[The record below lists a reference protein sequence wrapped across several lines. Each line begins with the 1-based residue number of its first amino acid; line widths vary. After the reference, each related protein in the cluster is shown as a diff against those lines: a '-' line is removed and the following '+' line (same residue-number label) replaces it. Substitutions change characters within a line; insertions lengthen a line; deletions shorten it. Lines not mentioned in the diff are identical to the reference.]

1 MGWLTGWSYRRPVV
15 IDNTN
20 NPNTLTDY
28 QVLVT
33 VDTASLIQQGKMQV
47 DCDDIRFTDSDGSTL
62 LPYWIEGPIN
72 AANTKI
78 WVKVPSIPASGTK
91 VIYLYYG
98 NPTAQS
104 ESSITDTFIREID
117 GAQPLRL
124 RVPMDEGSGST
135 VYDQSGNNFN
145 GTIFGAT
152 WTQGKY
158 GNALSFDGVDDYVDF
173 GTAPSLSGTTDFSV
187 VLWLKSTF
195 TGGGFII
202 AQRAPDYQGEW
213 MVNLGGNHNNSALQP
228 GKIYF
233 MVYNGGFQWEIWST
247 TAVNNGQWRNIV
259 AVRQGENGY
268 IYIDG
273 NLDAQASGP
282 IKSLNNTLK
291 IAIGRDLFE
300 MDQPLQGVVD
310 EVFLFTR
317 ALTSAEIL
325 DLYNYYGYATPNY
338 PRRVL
343 VRKRSDPEPTT
354 TVGNE
359 ETGVAPPIV
368 IVQRRMLIMSI

>member
-1 MGWLTGWSYRRPVV
+1 VGWLTGWSYRRPVT

-20 NPNTLTDY
+20 NSNTLTDY
-28 QVLVT
+28 QVLVV

-47 DCDDIRFTDSDGSTL
+47 DCDDIRFTDSDGTTL

-72 AANTKI
+72 ASNTKI

-91 VIYLYYG
+91 TIYLYYG
-98 NPTAQS
+98 QPNAQS
-104 ESSITDTFIREID
+104 ESSIANTFIREID
-117 GAQPLRL
+117 GGRPLRL
-124 RVPMDEGSGST
+124 CVPMDEGSGST

-145 GTIFGAT
+145 GTIYGAT
-152 WTQGKY
+152 WTHGRY

-187 VLWLKSTF
+187 AFWLKSTF
-195 TGGGFII
+195 TGGAYII
-202 AQRAPDYQGEW
+202 AQRAPGYQGEW
-213 MVNLGGNHNNSALQP
+213 MVNLGGNHNNRQLNP

-233 MVYNGGFQWEIWST
+233 MVHNNGVQWEIWST

-259 AVRQGENGY
+259 AIRQGENGY

-273 NLDAQASGP
+273 NLNAQALGA
-282 IKSLNNTLK
+282 IKPLDNTLK
-291 IAIGRDLFE
+291 IAIGKDMLDN
-300 MDQPLQGVVD
+300 DQPLQGIVD

-317 ALTSAEIL
+317 ALTSAEIS

-338 PRRVL
+338 QGRVL
-343 VRKRSDPEPTT
+343 VRKRIDPEPST

-368 IVQRRMLIMSI
+368 IVQRRMFIMSI